1 MSYSALFI
9 CVYVFVALPRNGYAS
24 SWSLSMEQCRKS
36 HPSTYLLGDFDLDDP
51 KQVCEHIPH
60 NLQLVWVGVARQIY
74 TTIDQGMY
82 QFLSFIIIYCIPG
95 NIHPRF
101 IFALFALVDRGRI

>member
-1 MSYSALFI
+1 MRYNSLLIFF
-9 CVYVFVALPRNGYAS
+9 YVFVALEIPDNSYAS

-51 KQVCEHIPH
+51 YQVCKRLPQ
-60 NLQLVWVGVARQIY
+60 NLQLFWVGVARQIY

-82 QFLSFIIIYCIPG
+82 QL
-95 NIHPRF
+95 
-101 IFALFALVDRGRI
+101 L